1 VKKYT
6 YNFEVKDLLTQFA
19 AAFDDIVIKRYNATR
34 ESKEEISVRYVLGP
48 KERVMYD
55 IVNKAQN
62 LTLPVIAINP
72 TSISRDS
79 SRVFNKLDGFYN
91 YKNEAYLNTIKTPVP
106 INITVSVS
114 ILARYMQ
121 DMDQIVSNFI
131 PYANPY
137 IIISWK
143 EPLGLTTETFEIR
156 TEVLWD
162 GNINLTSPTDL
173 TYSDKFRI
181 TADTTFTIK
190 GWLFKDSNVNY
201 PSIYNVKIN
210 NITPYTGFDFNTLD
224 DDSYSTKAYSLTADS
239 STDII
244 SGGPI
249 ITNAFYTTRGS
260 MLPVTH
266 PITFNKQLTGNNSF
280 LFYGTGL
287 SSVTTVLLSS
297 NNNTL
302 TSGLTSLKCKSN
314 VISGFKLSPSSYN
327 IINDNLLSVNIP
339 YLSGSGKVDI
349 LLFAPQG
356 CFSTFSMNNFHFSDT
371 YNLPC

>member
-1 VKKYT
+1 MKKYT

-91 YKNEAYLNTIKTPVP
+91 YKNETYLNTIKTPVP

-201 PSIYNVKIN
+201 PSIYNIKVN

-224 DDSYSTKAYSLTADS
+224 DDSYSTKAYLLTADS
-239 STDII
+239 S
-244 SGGPI
+244 
-249 ITNAFYTTRGS
+249 
-260 MLPVTH
+260 
-266 PITFNKQLTGNNSF
+266 Q
-280 LFYGTGL
+280 
-287 SSVTTVLLSS
+287 
-297 NNNTL
+297 
-302 TSGLTSLKCKSN
+302 
-314 VISGFKLSPSSYN
+314 
-327 IINDNLLSVNIP
+327 
-339 YLSGSGKVDI
+339 I
-349 LLFAPQG
+349 L
-356 CFSTFSMNNFHFSDT
+356 
-371 YNLPC
+371 